1 MKSAA
6 AKARRS
12 DKAAFPMSNFG
23 HDQPEEVMEIT
34 EDMILELSF
43 DTCESS
49 GRRAPPP
56 LPRERLT

>member
-1 MKSAA
+1 MRSAA

-12 DKAAFPMSNFG
+12 DRTAFPTSNIG
-23 HDQPEEVMEIT
+23 QDQPDEVTEIT

-43 DTCESS
+43 ETRESS
-49 GRRAPPP
+49 GRRSPPP